1 MNFDCIFFLPWVWVA
16 LRHVL
21 IGGSILLWRYYKM
34 TLNRI
39 KNALFSAMHGM
50 TPEEYELQ
58 KARDNLKSVTD
69 NFLDQHPELLKS
81 ASSDTPT
88 GKRGEALSPMRD
100 TFSAEQRIKKSLG
113 ADSRPVVSHTADH
126 IDPEILA
133 KAKAAAAALAKS
145 DPDRYGNI
153 IKQQGV

>member
-1 MNFDCIFFLPWVWVA
+1 
-16 LRHVL
+16 
-21 IGGSILLWRYYKM
+21 M
-34 TLNRI
+34 TLNSIR
-39 KNALFSAMHGM
+39 NALFAAMHGM

-69 NFLDQHPELLKS
+69 NFLDQHPEYLRGRFAEGKPANGLELLKS

-88 GKRGEALSPMRD
+88 DKRGEALSPMRD
-100 TFSAEQRIKKSLG
+100 TFGAEQRIKKSLG

-126 IDPEILA
+126 IDPEMLA

>member
-1 MNFDCIFFLPWVWVA
+1 MTTIKDRIFA
-16 LRHVL
+16 
-21 IGGSILLWRYYKM
+21 
-34 TLNRI
+34 
-39 KNALFSAMHGM
+39 AMHGM

-69 NFLDQHPELLKS
+69 NFLDEHPEYLRGRFAKGKPANGIELLKS
-81 ASSDTPT
+81 VPAETPT
-88 GKRGEALSPMRD
+88 DKRGEALSPMRD
-100 TFSAEQRIKKSLG
+100 IFGAEQRIKKSLG

-126 IDPEILA
+126 IDPEMLA

-153 IKQQGV
+153 IKQQGVQ

>member
-1 MNFDCIFFLPWVWVA
+1 
-16 LRHVL
+16 
-21 IGGSILLWRYYKM
+21 
-34 TLNRI
+34 
-39 KNALFSAMHGM
+39 MHGM

-69 NFLDQHPELLKS
+69 DFLAKHPEALKTKT
-81 ASSDTPT
+81 TPNLKT
-88 GKRGEALSPMRD
+88 GKTIIIM
-100 TFSAEQRIKKSLG
+100 LG

-126 IDPEILA
+126 IDPEMLA

>member
-1 MNFDCIFFLPWVWVA
+1 
-16 LRHVL
+16 
-21 IGGSILLWRYYKM
+21 M
-34 TLNRI
+34 TLNSIR
-39 KNALFSAMHGM
+39 NALFAAMHGM
-50 TPEEYELQ
+50 TPEEYEFQ

-69 NFLDQHPELLKS
+69 NFLDKHPEYLRRRFAEGKPANGLELLKS
-81 ASSDTPT
+81 APADTPT

-100 TFSAEQRIKKSLG
+100 TFGAEQRIKKSLG

-126 IDPEILA
+126 IDPEMLT

>member
-1 MNFDCIFFLPWVWVA
+1 MNFDYIFFLPWGWVA

-21 IGGSILLWRYYKM
+21 IGGIILLWRYHKM
-34 TLNRI
+34 TLSIRDRI
-39 KNALFSAMHGM
+39 FAAMHGM
-50 TPEEYELQ
+50 SAEQYALE

-81 ASSDTPT
+81 ASAETPT

-100 TFSAEQRIKKSLG
+100 TFGAEQRIKKSLG

-126 IDPEILA
+126 IDPEMLA
-133 KAKAAAAALAKS
+133 KAKTAAAALAKS
-145 DPDRYGNI
+145 DPGRYGNI

>member
-1 MNFDCIFFLPWVWVA
+1 MTTIKDRIFA
-16 LRHVL
+16 
-21 IGGSILLWRYYKM
+21 
-34 TLNRI
+34 
-39 KNALFSAMHGM
+39 AMHGM

-81 ASSDTPT
+81 APADTPT
-88 GKRGEALSPMRD
+88 GKKGEALSPMRD
-100 TFSAEQRIKKSLG
+100 TFGAEQRIKKSLG

-126 IDPEILA
+126 IDPEMLA

-153 IKQQGV
+153 IKQ

>member
-1 MNFDCIFFLPWVWVA
+1 
-16 LRHVL
+16 
-21 IGGSILLWRYYKM
+21 M
-34 TLNRI
+34 TLNSIR
-39 KNALFSAMHGM
+39 NALFAAMHGM
-50 TPEEYELQ
+50 TPEEYEFQ

-69 NFLDQHPELLKS
+69 NFLDKHPEYLRRRFAEGKPANGLELPKS
-81 ASSDTPT
+81 APADTPT

-100 TFSAEQRIKKSLG
+100 TFGAEQRIKKSLG

-126 IDPEILA
+126 IDPEMLT

>member
-1 MNFDCIFFLPWVWVA
+1 
-16 LRHVL
+16 
-21 IGGSILLWRYYKM
+21 M
-34 TLNRI
+34 TLSIRDRI
-39 KNALFSAMHGM
+39 FAAMHDM
-50 TPEEYELQ
+50 SAEQYALE
-58 KARDNLKSVTD
+58 KARDNLKNVTD

-81 ASSDTPT
+81 ASSDTTT
-88 GKRGEALSPMRD
+88 GKKGEALSPMRD

-126 IDPEILA
+126 IDPEMLA

-145 DPDRYGNI
+145 DPGRYGNI

>member
-1 MNFDCIFFLPWVWVA
+1 
-16 LRHVL
+16 
-21 IGGSILLWRYYKM
+21 M
-34 TLNRI
+34 TLNSIR
-39 KNALFSAMHGM
+39 NALFAAMHGM
-50 TPEEYELQ
+50 TPEEYEFQ

-69 NFLDQHPELLKS
+69 NFLDKHPEYLRRRFAEGKPANGLELLKS
-81 ASSDTPT
+81 APADTPT

-100 TFSAEQRIKKSLG
+100 TFGAEQRIKKSLG

-126 IDPEILA
+126 IDPEMLA

>member
-1 MNFDCIFFLPWVWVA
+1 MTTIKDRIFA
-16 LRHVL
+16 
-21 IGGSILLWRYYKM
+21 
-34 TLNRI
+34 
-39 KNALFSAMHGM
+39 AMHGM

-58 KARDNLKSVTD
+58 KAQDNLKSVTD

-88 GKRGEALSPMRD
+88 K
-100 TFSAEQRIKKSLG
+100 RIKKSLG
-113 ADSRPVVSHTADH
+113 ADSRSVVSHTADH

>member
-1 MNFDCIFFLPWVWVA
+1 
-16 LRHVL
+16 
-21 IGGSILLWRYYKM
+21 M
-34 TLNRI
+34 TLNSI
-39 KNALFSAMHGM
+39 KNALFAAMHGM

-58 KARDNLKSVTD
+58 KAQDHLKKVTGD
-69 NFLDQHPELLKS
+69 FLAKHPEIFKTEV
-81 ASSDTPT
+81 TPKAT
-88 GKRGEALSPMRD
+88 INK
-100 TFSAEQRIKKSLG
+100 RIKKSLG

-126 IDPEILA
+126 IDPEMLA

>member
-1 MNFDCIFFLPWVWVA
+1 MTTIKDRIFA
-16 LRHVL
+16 
-21 IGGSILLWRYYKM
+21 
-34 TLNRI
+34 
-39 KNALFSAMHGM
+39 AMHGM

-69 NFLDQHPELLKS
+69 NFLDQHPEYLRRRFAEGKPANGLELLKS
-81 ASSDTPT
+81 APADTPT

-100 TFSAEQRIKKSLG
+100 TFGAEQRIKKSLG

-126 IDPEILA
+126 IDPEMLA
-133 KAKAAAAALAKS
+133 KAKAVAAALAKS

>member
-1 MNFDCIFFLPWVWVA
+1 MNLFDYFYYLPVVWLA

-21 IGGSILLWRYYKM
+21 IGGLILLWRYYKM
-34 TLNRI
+34 TLSIRDRI
-39 KNALFSAMHGM
+39 FAAMHGM
-50 TPEEYELQ
+50 SAEQYALE

-88 GKRGEALSPMRD
+88 K
-100 TFSAEQRIKKSLG
+100 RIKKSLG

-126 IDPEILA
+126 IDPDALER
-133 KAKAAAAALAKS
+133 AKAACRKLVA
-145 DPDRYGNI
+145 DNPDRYGHI
-153 IKQQGV
+153 IQQQEAE

>member
-1 MNFDCIFFLPWVWVA
+1 
-16 LRHVL
+16 
-21 IGGSILLWRYYKM
+21 M
-34 TLNRI
+34 TLNSIR
-39 KNALFSAMHGM
+39 NALFAAMHGM

-69 NFLDQHPELLKS
+69 DFLDQHPEYLRGRFAEGKPANGLELLKS
-81 ASSDTPT
+81 APADTPT
-88 GKRGEALSPMRD
+88 GKKGEALSPMRD
-100 TFSAEQRIKKSLG
+100 TFGAEQRIKKSLG

-126 IDPEILA
+126 IDPEMLA

-153 IKQQGV
+153 IKQQGGQ

>member
-1 MNFDCIFFLPWVWVA
+1 
-16 LRHVL
+16 
-21 IGGSILLWRYYKM
+21 M
-34 TLNRI
+34 TLNSIR
-39 KNALFSAMHGM
+39 NALFAAMHGM
-50 TPEEYELQ
+50 TPEEYEFQ

-69 NFLDQHPELLKS
+69 NFLDKHPEYLRRRFAEGKPANGLELLKS
-81 ASSDTPT
+81 APADTPT

-100 TFSAEQRIKKSLG
+100 TFGAEQRISKSLG

-126 IDPEILA
+126 IDPEMLA

>member
-1 MNFDCIFFLPWVWVA
+1 
-16 LRHVL
+16 
-21 IGGSILLWRYYKM
+21 M
-34 TLNRI
+34 TLNSIR
-39 KNALFSAMHGM
+39 NALFAAMHGM
-50 TPEEYELQ
+50 TPEEYEFQ

-69 NFLDQHPELLKS
+69 NFLDKHPEYLRMRFAEGKPANGLELLKS
-81 ASSDTPT
+81 APADTPT

-100 TFSAEQRIKKSLG
+100 TFGAEQRIKKSLG

-126 IDPEILA
+126 IDPEMLA